1 MKNRR
6 QYDKEFKQMAVELSR
21 NHDNFRELA
30 KELDIRPELLYRWRR
45 EAGKHPDSCFP
56 GKGKVAQT
64 EYEKELTRLKKE
76 LRDAQLERDILKK
89 AVSIFS
95 KSDGKHTGL

>member
-1 MKNRR
+1 
-6 QYDKEFKQMAVELSR
+6 MAVELSR
-21 NHDNFRELA
+21 NHDNFQELA
-30 KELDIRPELLYRWRR
+30 KELDIRQELLYRWRR

-56 GKGKVAQT
+56 GQGKVART
-64 EYEKELTRLKKE
+64 EYEKELARLKRE

-95 KSDGKHTGL
+95 KSDGRHTGS

>member
-1 MKNRR
+1 MKKRR
-6 QYDKEFKQMAVELSR
+6 QYDKEFKKMAVELSK
-21 NHDNFRELA
+21 NHDNFQELA
-30 KELDIRPELLYRWRR
+30 KELDIRPELIYRWRR
-45 EAGKHPDSCFP
+45 EADKHPDTCFS
-56 GKGKVAQT
+56 GQGKVAQT
-64 EYEKELTRLKKE
+64 EHEKELARLKKE